1 MSKNIEIWATTRELL
16 LKNFVVA
23 AENNSDEANFLA
35 ALSYTVA
42 RMLAEA
48 PERLFA
54 LLYQLDVCEKKIQA
68 ALSPTAALLPSDG
81 IALLIVERE
90 KQKAMTRLK
99 YQSPTIITDDDAEL
113 W

>member
-16 LKNFVVA
+16 RKNFEVA
-23 AENNSDEANFLA
+23 AEKNSDEANFLA
-35 ALSYTVA
+35 ALAHTVGQ
-42 RMLAEA
+42 MLEQA

-54 LLYQLDVCEKKIQA
+54 LLYQLDVCEVKIQA

-81 IALLIVERE
+81 IAALIVARE
-90 KQKAMTRLK
+90 KEKAITHLK